1 MRIAITADPFI
12 PVPPVHYGGIERII
26 DFLVLGLIKRGHD
39 VLLAANKNS
48 SIDAPLLGFPK
59 HGEGLIDHIQN
70 IKVISG
76 LKKFNPDIIHSFSR
90 MAYLTPFIN
99 SGIPKLMSYQ
109 REPTVEQIKLA
120 KKIFKKGSLS
130 FTGCSNYISKKIEP
144 YAHAKTVYNGL
155 DMAKYTFTCQVSDN
169 APLLFLGRIEFI
181 KGTHIAINV
190 AKKTGKKLIIAG
202 NVPAG
207 NELYFNE
214 QVKPHLND
222 DIKYVGPVNDEQKNT
237 LLGNAAALLMPIQWN
252 EPFGIVMVEAM
263 ACGTPVIGFD
273 KGALPE
279 VIKNNVN
286 GFICRTEDEMIT
298 KTQEIGIISRQDVFD
313 DCRERFS
320 ADVIIDNYLYV
331 YQQLIN
337 AHVNKKPD

>member
-12 PVPPVHYGGIERII
+12 PVPPEHYGGIERII

-39 VLLAANKNS
+39 VVLVANKKS
-48 SIDAPLLGFPK
+48 TIDAPLLPFPK
-59 HGEGLIDHIQN
+59 NGEGFIDHIQN

-90 MAYLTPFIN
+90 MAYLAPFVV
-99 SGIPKLMSYQ
+99 SGVPKLMSYQ
-109 REPTVEQIKLA
+109 REPTVDQIKLA
-120 KKIFKKGSLS
+120 KKIFKKDSLS
-130 FTGCSNYISKKIEP
+130 FTGCSNYISKKIET
-144 YAHAKTVYNGL
+144 YAHVKTVYNGL
-155 DMAKYTFTCQVSDN
+155 DMAKYTFNAQVDED
-169 APLLFLGRIEFI
+169 APLQFLGRVEFI

-202 NVPAG
+202 NIPAG
-207 NELYFNE
+207 HEAYFDE
-214 QVKPHLND
+214 QVKPHLDD
-222 DIKYVGPVNDEQKNT
+222 DIKYLGPVNDEQKNT

-286 GFICRTEDEMIT
+286 GFICHTEDEMVAN
-298 KTQEIGIISRQDVFD
+298 TQQISTIARQDVFE
-313 DCRERFS
+313 DCKERFS
-320 ADVIIDNYLYV
+320 SDVIIESYLDV
-331 YQQLIN
+331 YKQLIN
-337 AHVNKKPD
+337 VHVNKAN